1 MQQQGLRQENVPF
14 IQKVRLGRLGKRRE
28 RSQQS
33 WVERPQWAHQ
43 VPDSHSNMGSV
54 LNKMGP
60 LEHAES
66 KVSAQGPMPSVT
78 VARRAKP

>member
-1 MQQQGLRQENVPF
+1 MQQGLRQESVSF
-14 IQKVRLGRLGKRRE
+14 IQKVRLGRLSKQRE

-33 WVERPQWAHQ
+33 WLGRPQWTHQ

-54 LNKMGP
+54 LNKMGA

-66 KVSAQGPMPSVT
+66 KVTAQGPMPSVA